1 MKKTKV
7 LLLLSIVSVLGS
19 CTPKSTSNTGKPTY
33 TLSSITDNSTKEPEV
48 VNVESVSITN
58 KISTLNLGDDYDITY
73 EVLPANATNKKFH
86 FHHQSQTLL
95 V

>member
-33 TLSSITDNSTKEPEV
+33 TPSSITDNSTKEPEV
-48 VNVESVSITN
+48 INVESVLSLIRF
-58 KISTLNLGDDYDITY
+58 
-73 EVLPANATNKKFH
+73 VH
-86 FHHQSQTLL
+86 
-95 V
+95 